1 MSVNDRPAGR
11 RAGRSRDVLRVCVTC
26 RWRGLDALPGTEIRP
41 GQRLYDLVMAK
52 AAPGSQVHPICCL
65 SNCFRA
71 CNAVLSSRGKTAVML
86 SEMAPDE
93 ATAGALLEALARYAA
108 SRDGMM
114 VDGLPKELPVAR
126 ALRPGGQGTG
136 EGAP

>member
-1 MSVNDRPAGR
+1 MSTSEGAGGR

-26 RWRGLDALPGTEIRP
+26 RWRGMDELPGTDIRP
-41 GQRLYDLVMAK
+41 GQRLYDLVMAR
-52 AAPGSQVHPICCL
+52 AAPGSQIHPICCL

-71 CNAVLSSRGKTAVML
+71 CNAVLSARGKAAIML

-93 ATAGALLEALARYAA
+93 ATADALLATLGRYAA
-108 SRDGMM
+108 SGDGMI
-114 VDGLPKELPVAR
+114 VGGNPDVLPVVR
-126 ALRPGGQGTG
+126 ALRPGREPG